1 MEVGLF
7 VGTEKPLNKSS
18 SAAEFKAQK
27 YYESCMDVNKT
38 IEKLGAQPAK
48 EFLSGIGSW
57 PELNE
62 TKNFDIQ
69 SLVEKIKAYG
79 IGVLFN
85 YWVGVDDKNSTVN
98 ILQVCC
104 ILICRY
110 LKLCKS
116 NVAGQRFCPYIPI
129 IWYVDHHL
137 MSNQHLMNIK
147 QELLTLMICQS
158 KGQGNY
164 KGFNLILILKLTL

>member
-116 NVAGQRFCPYIPI
+116 NVAGQRFCPYS
-129 IWYVDHHL
+129 HHL
-137 MSNQHLMNIK
+137 VRRRSSSHVKPASYEHQTGVVDSNDLSVK
-147 QELLTLMICQS
+147 RSREL
-158 KGQGNY
+158 
-164 KGFNLILILKLTL
+164 

>member
-110 LKLCKS
+110 LYV
-116 NVAGQRFCPYIPI
+116 NPMQQVNDFVHIPI

-164 KGFNLILILKLTL
+164 KVFNLIDFEAITL